1 MAVRNRAT
9 ITVAIGVATGLLAGL
24 LGVGGGLIMVPGMTQ
39 LLKMRQHEAVG
50 TSLLVII
57 PIALVGALVLGHG
70 HAVDPLVGVIL
81 AVASIG
87 GAVLGARL
95 TRTLT
100 DRSLRRLF
108 AMAVLVVGVI
118 MLVDAGATLL
128 HAGIGLHQ
136 GSRPSGVVLVV
147 LGLAI
152 GLTTGVV
159 SGLLGIG
166 GGLVMVP
173 AMVLIL
179 GLSQHLAQGTSLF
192 VIVPTAAAGSVTHFR
207 LGNIRFVVAGWLA
220 IGGMAGAIAGAMLA
234 LLVPDQALRILF
246 ALFLLYTGGRML
258 RQQGAAA
265 VE

>member
-1 MAVRNRAT
+1 
-9 ITVAIGVATGLLAGL
+9 
-24 LGVGGGLIMVPGMTQ
+24 MVPGMTQ
-39 LLKMRQHEAVG
+39 LLKMRQHEAAG

-57 PIALVGALVLGHG
+57 PIALVGAVVLGQSHD
-70 HAVDPLVGVIL
+70 VDPLVGVIL

-87 GAVLGARL
+87 GAVVGARF
-95 TRTLT
+95 TRTLS
-100 DRSLRRLF
+100 DRTLRRVF
-108 AMAVLVVGVI
+108 AIAVLVVAVI
-118 MLVDAGATLL
+118 MLIGAADTML
-128 HAGIGLHQ
+128 HAGIGLHP
-136 GSRPSGVVLVV
+136 GSRPSGALLFL

-152 GLTTGVV
+152 GLLTGVV

-207 LGNIRFVVAGWLA
+207 LGNIRLAVAGWLA
-220 IGGMAGAIAGAMLA
+220 LGGSGGAIAGAILA
-234 LLVPDQALRILF
+234 LLVPDQGLRVLF
-246 ALFLLYTGGRML
+246 GLFLLYTGSRML
-258 RQQGAAA
+258 MQGGAAA